1 MRTNTVKAKP
11 LAFTNGIANA
21 TINVPFMVNEIRI
34 ICLTAVIPANNTSR
48 QVIITSNLLPNI
60 DNPIGYIIDSLL
72 GGVDMES
79 TSSQSRLEYLF
90 PIPRPVSGTYTF
102 TCLDFTNSF
111 SNQTF
116 NANVFIEFIQN

>member
-1 MRTNTVKAKP
+1 
-11 LAFTNGIANA
+11 
-21 TINVPFMVNEIRI
+21 
-34 ICLTAVIPANNTSR
+34 
-48 QVIITSNLLPNI
+48 
-60 DNPIGYIIDSLL
+60 L

-111 SNQTF
+111 SNLTF